1 VNRPLMAEIIQ
12 SFVLMGMTVLT
23 VGTAIG
29 MGLLA
34 IRVLG

>member
-1 VNRPLMAEIIQ
+1 MNRPLLAEIVQ

-23 VGTAIG
+23 VGIAIG
-29 MGLLA
+29 MSLLA

>member
-1 VNRPLMAEIIQ
+1 MQRPLVAEIVQ
-12 SFVLMGMTVLT
+12 SILLMGMTVLT
-23 VGTAIG
+23 VGSAIG